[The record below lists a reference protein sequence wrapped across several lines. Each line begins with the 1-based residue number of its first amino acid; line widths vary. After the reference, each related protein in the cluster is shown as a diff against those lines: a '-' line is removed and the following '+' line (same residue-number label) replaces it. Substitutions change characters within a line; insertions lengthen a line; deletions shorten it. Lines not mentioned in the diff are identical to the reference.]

1 MTDSRFPQY
10 DLKLRGA
17 GSYSGE
23 RQSGKSELSVCNF
36 VSDYNIFR
44 CAKEDA
50 KEILESPEERE
61 KRRISFRP
69 GQTEGNAL
77 ELNRPIYSSN
87 LIFCYHISCISFV

>member
-1 MTDSRFPQY
+1 M
-10 DLKLRGA
+10 KLRGA

-61 KRRISFRP
+61 NAEYLSALDRRKEMLLS
-69 GQTEGNAL
+69 
-77 ELNRPIYSSN
+77 
-87 LIFCYHISCISFV
+87 